1 MNNWLIV
8 LLVVDYLVVGF
19 GYITFRCADEVRQE
33 TRQLINQFSWLLR
46 LSNLNEQSLKVVVY
60 GLYIYELIVFTAVWP
75 WHLIVNAVDRLTT
88 LRFNRHKG
96 GDI

>member
-19 GYITFRCADEVRQE
+19 GYITFRRADEVRQE

-75 WHLIVNAVDRLTT
+75 WQSI
-88 LRFNRHKG
+88 G
-96 GDI
+96 